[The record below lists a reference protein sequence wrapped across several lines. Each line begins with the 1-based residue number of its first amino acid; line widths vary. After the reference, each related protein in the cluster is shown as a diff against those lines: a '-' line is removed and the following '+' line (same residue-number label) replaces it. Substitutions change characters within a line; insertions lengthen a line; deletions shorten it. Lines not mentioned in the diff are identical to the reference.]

1 MKNSAWCNFCM
12 ENMYCTKKTNGCQ
25 TKREFFKHQLYHTY
39 VDKCV
44 HFLSMFYGMMW
55 VFVRVNGW
63 VWWRKEFKKLL
74 CWTCHKKYS
83 IHICEGTYT
92 LHCIDSLTYMLYIYI
107 SRNTNIHEYIYNT
120 MQYLKKTRTRSI
132 WQERINV
139 YIYMSLNMQQ
149 QHACSITWIT

>member
-63 VWWRKEFKKLL
+63 VWWLKEFKKLL

-83 IHICEGTYT
+83 IHIYT
-92 LHCIDSLTYMLYIYI
+92 LHCIDSLTYMLYIYQETLI
-107 SRNTNIHEYIYNT
+107 YTNTFIIPCNTWKNKNKKHMAITYKRIYICLSTCN
-120 MQYLKKTRTRSI
+120 
-132 WQERINV
+132 N
-139 YIYMSLNMQQ
+139 NM
-149 QHACSITWIT
+149 HAV